1 MRTLGTLGR
10 SVPGTG
16 RGPMNILD
24 IIKNRRS
31 VREFEDREIPESA
44 IDVLIEALR
53 WAPSAGNL
61 QSRKFYFVFNEA
73 IRNKL
78 ALAGFRHDYASF
90 IARAPL
96 VVVACA
102 DLNIASRYGERGAD
116 LYCVQDAAAS
126 VQNLLLA
133 AHDLGLGTCWVGA
146 FKEEQVKEILDLPGH
161 LRPVVIVPVGY
172 PAKTPKAPFR
182 LPKSECVKVL
192 P

>member
-1 MRTLGTLGR
+1 
-10 SVPGTG
+10 
-16 RGPMNILD
+16 MNILD
-24 IIKNRRS
+24 VIQHRRS
-31 VREFEDREIPESA
+31 VRDFTDQKIPESA
-44 IDVLIEALR
+44 ITALVEALR

-61 QSRKFYFVFNEA
+61 QSRKFYFVFNED

-78 ALAGFRHDYASF
+78 AQTGLKQDFVSF

-102 DLNIASRYGERGAD
+102 DHQIAARYGERGVN
-116 LYCVQDAAAS
+116 LYCIQDTAAS

-146 FKEEQVKEILDLPGH
+146 FKEEKVSEIIDLPDH
-161 LRPVVIVPVGY
+161 IRPVVIVPVGY
-172 PAKTPKAPFR
+172 PARTPKAPDR
-182 LPKSECVKVL
+182 VPRADAVEWV

>member
-1 MRTLGTLGR
+1 
-10 SVPGTG
+10 
-16 RGPMNILD
+16 MNIID

-31 VREFEDREIPESA
+31 VREFKDQEIPGSA

-78 ALAGFRHDYASF
+78 AQAGLRSDFVSF

-96 VVVACA
+96 VVVGCA
-102 DLNIASRYGERGAD
+102 DLRIASRYGERGTE
-116 LYCVQDAAAS
+116 LYCIQDTAAS

-133 AHDLGLGTCWVGA
+133 AHDQGLGTCWVGA
-146 FKEEQVKEILDLPGH
+146 FKEEEVKKILEMQDY
-161 LRPVVIVPVGY
+161 LRPVVLVPVGY
-172 PAKTPKAPFR
+172 PAKSPKAPDR
-182 LPKSECVKVL
+182 LSKTDCVKVL

>member
-1 MRTLGTLGR
+1 
-10 SVPGTG
+10 
-16 RGPMNILD
+16 MNILD
-24 IIKNRRS
+24 IIKTRRS
-31 VREFEDREIPESA
+31 VREFKDQDIPEKA

-78 ALAGFRHDYASF
+78 AQTGLRHDFVSF

-96 VVVACA
+96 VVVKCA
-102 DLNIASRYGERGAD
+102 DLRIASRYGERGTD
-116 LYCVQDAAAS
+116 LYCIQDTAAS

-133 AHDLGLGTCWVGA
+133 SHDLGLGTCWVGA
-146 FKEEQVKEILDLPGH
+146 FKEETVKEILDLPDY
-161 LRPVVIVPVGY
+161 LRPVVLVPVGY
-172 PAKTPKAPFR
+172 PAKTPKAPDR
-182 LPKSECVKVL
+182 LPKADCVKVL